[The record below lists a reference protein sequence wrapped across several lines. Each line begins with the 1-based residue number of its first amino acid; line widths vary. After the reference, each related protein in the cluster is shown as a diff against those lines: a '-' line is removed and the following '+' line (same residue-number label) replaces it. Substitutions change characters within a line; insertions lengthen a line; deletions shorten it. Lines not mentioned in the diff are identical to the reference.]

1 MGNTLNIDNTKN
13 ANLGLLLLRVGFGVL
28 FFIFGWIK
36 IAGGEPVWTG
46 VGGAMK
52 FIGISAWPTFW
63 GLLAT
68 IAEFAGGLLLVFGLF
83 TRFAALSLVITMIVA
98 VILKVSLGGG
108 LVEYSSPLTMLLV
121 NIFFLLY
128 GGGTYSLDS
137 YFRQRRQ
144 LAA

>member
-1 MGNTLNIDNTKN
+1 MGNTLNINNAKN
-13 ANLGLLLLRVGFGVL
+13 ANLGLLILRIGIGVL
-28 FFIFGWIK
+28 FFVFGWIK
-36 IAGGEPVWTG
+36 ISGGEPTWTA

-63 GLLAT
+63 GLVAT
-68 IAEFAGGLLLVFGLF
+68 VAEFAGGLLLIFGLF

-98 VILKVSLGGG
+98 VILKISLGGG
-108 LVEYSSPLTMLLV
+108 IVEYSSPLTMLLV

-128 GGGTYSLDS
+128 GGGAYSADNYL
-137 YFRQRRQ
+137 RARKQ